1 MPDSIKEKLL
11 LIGYYGYTYPGH
23 QTEQYR
29 AATQGLLWDTII
41 GHGANTIF
49 TSARWGEGNVFDVS
63 AEKAEILRLVSH
75 HLDVP
80 SFNAGVYK
88 VQVGETLTLTD
99 TNNVL
104 SEFDISISGAEYSIN
119 GNTITIVPT
128 QSGTLNISF
137 TKKMPYTQ
145 PYKLFVGNGIQN
157 MLVPGMV
164 DPVIA
169 KIRINSY
176 SSPVELVKKDKET
189 NTTIAQGQATLKGAK
204 YGVYEQ
210 ATGKLVATI
219 ITDENGYAVSE
230 PVLGYK
236 EYYIQEIE
244 PSEGYLL
251 DNTKYNFDMRGKENE
266 RIEVV
271 EKVVKN
277 YVSIL
282 KQYDFVDGNTT
293 FLNAEEG
300 IKFEIYYPNGK
311 LFDTITTDKNG
322 YATLNIPYG
331 IWKFHQVNTTTG
343 YEKIYDFFITVDYDT
358 ESEQYYNILNNSL
371 TSYLQVFKIDSVT
384 GKSIALADTT
394 FKIFNRDKNQYVTQF
409 VGGKVY
415 NEFKTDETGKFMTY
429 LKLES
434 GNYTLYEVS
443 SPKGYLLSEKGADF
457 TIGNNT
463 HFSYTTYGPVI
474 TMYFNNTPIR
484 GKIEIYKS
492 GEVFAAA
499 NETFNYNG
507 RKSLKDIV
515 YTIYADEDIKTSDG
529 QYIYYEKDEFV
540 GIMTTDA
547 NGYAVSEAL
556 PLGKYRVQEC
566 QTNADYKLDETVY
579 HIELT
584 EVDNKTEVVYSSYDM
599 LNILKKGNVEFTK
612 TDLVD
617 SEPIPNTLMELYTEN
632 NELIFRGKTDSNGK
646 ITIKNLRLGRYYFL
660 EKQAQTGYLLNED
673 KLWFEI
679 KEDGEVVKAKMTNE
693 RVEGIINIHKDGE
706 LPTVEN
712 NKMIFKMNSLEGIKF
727 GLYADEDIILN
738 NIIRYHAGDLVADGY
753 TDKNGN
759 LTFDKLFLGKYIVKE
774 LETKENYILDTNE
787 YKIELKYKDQYTK
800 YIKTKKNLENYL
812 ITVDYDFSKTD
823 VVDDE
828 AIDGTLI
835 ELYTENDE
843 LIYSGITTSDGKIE
857 FTIVDSKGNE
867 LQNKLPVGKF
877 YILEKQASYGY
888 LLNED
893 KLWFEIKPNDTV
905 VKSNLK
911 DKRVEG
917 IINIHKDGEK
927 YSVVDACEDT
937 TNCFVYE
944 TNENLA
950 GVHFGLYAEEDI
962 ILNHIT
968 RYKKGDLIVDG
979 YTDENG
985 NITFNGLYLGKYIIK
1000 ELDTISGYI
1009 LDTNEYYIEL
1019 EYVDDRTPI
1028 IEETFSLK
1036 NYLIKGDYEFTKTD
1050 ISTDEPLPNTLI
1062 EIHLEDDTLVYSG
1075 YTDENGK
1082 IVLKNIP
1089 CAKYYLLEVEA
1100 PEGYV
1105 LNEETMYFEIKENGE
1120 IVKANMQDEK
1130 IKSTIIIH
1138 KLSSDK
1144 TVLKG
1149 VKIGIFDL
1157 DGNLI
1162 YEAIT
1167 DENGNIEVEL
1177 EYGKYYYQELET
1189 IDGYE
1194 LNSNKIYF
1202 EVIEHKAII
1211 ESSLINIKVPIT
1223 GIKDYYVIV
1232 QIAGTLI
1239 IFIGIGVMIYANKKR
1254 K

>member
-1 MPDSIKEKLL
+1 MKKITKCMLFTVALLLGFTIKANAVSAATLHMENTQYFYDRSHSDGSDEHSWYWKHYTMDGDIAYCIEPNVPEGTIYNEGTYDATGLPDSIKEKLL

-49 TSARWGEGNVFDVS
+49 TSARWGEGNLFDVS
-63 AEKAEILRLVSH
+63 AQKAEILRLVSH

-104 SEFDISISGAEYSIN
+104 SQFDISISGAEYSIN

-137 TKKMPYTQ
+137 TKRMPYTK
-145 PYKLFVGNGIQN
+145 PYKLFVGDGIQN

-169 KIRINSY
+169 KVRINSY

-189 NTTIAQGQATLKGAK
+189 NTTVAQGQATLKGAK

-219 ITDENGYAVSE
+219 ITDENGYAISE

-251 DNTKYNFDMRGKENE
+251 DSTKYNFDMRGKEKE
-266 RIEVV
+266 KIEVV

-300 IKFEIYYPNGK
+300 IKFEIYYPNGT

-358 ESEQYYNILNNSL
+358 ESEQYYNILNNALS
-371 TSYLQVFKIDSVT
+371 SYLQVFKIDSVT

-394 FKIFNRDKNQYVTQF
+394 FKIFDKDKNQYVTQF

-415 NEFKTDETGKFMTY
+415 NEFKTDETGKFTTY

-443 SPKGYLLSEKGADF
+443 SPKGYLLAEDGVDF

-484 GKIEIYKS
+484 GKIEIHKS
-492 GEVFAAA
+492 GELFAAGD
-499 NETFNYNG
+499 ETFNYNG
-507 RKSLKDIV
+507 RTSLKDII

-540 GIMTTDA
+540 GTMTTDA

-556 PLGKYRVQEC
+556 PLGKYRVQEV
-566 QTNADYKLDETVY
+566 QTNADYRLDETIY
-579 HIELT
+579 YIELT
-584 EVDNKTEVVYSSYDM
+584 EIDNKTEVVYSSYDM
-599 LNILKKGNVEFTK
+599 LNILKKGNVDFTK
-612 TDLVD
+612 TDFVD
-617 SEPIPNTLMELYTEN
+617 NEPIANVLLELYTEK
-632 NELIFRGKTDSNGK
+632 NELIFRGRSDSTGK

-660 EKQAQTGYLLNED
+660 EKEAANGYLLNED

-679 KEDGEVVKAKMTNE
+679 KEDGEVVKANMKDE

-706 LPTVEN
+706 KFSIVESCEDTTSCFVYETERN
-712 NKMIFKMNSLEGIKF
+712 LKGIHF

-738 NIIRYHAGDLVADGY
+738 NITRYTKGDLVAEGY
-753 TDKNGN
+753 TNEDGN
-759 LTFDKLFLGKYIVKE
+759 L
-774 LETKENYILDTNE
+774 
-787 YKIELKYKDQYTK
+787 
-800 YIKTKKNLENYL
+800 
-812 ITVDYDFSKTD
+812 
-823 VVDDE
+823 
-828 AIDGTLI
+828 
-835 ELYTENDE
+835 
-843 LIYSGITTSDGKIE
+843 
-857 FTIVDSKGNE
+857 
-867 LQNKLPVGKF
+867 
-877 YILEKQASYGY
+877 
-888 LLNED
+888 
-893 KLWFEIKPNDTV
+893 
-905 VKSNLK
+905 
-911 DKRVEG
+911 
-917 IINIHKDGEK
+917 
-927 YSVVDACEDT
+927 
-937 TNCFVYE
+937 
-944 TNENLA
+944 
-950 GVHFGLYAEEDI
+950 
-962 ILNHIT
+962 
-968 RYKKGDLIVDG
+968 
-979 YTDENG
+979 
-985 NITFNGLYLGKYIIK
+985 TFNGLYLGNYVIK
-1000 ELDTISGYI
+1000 ELDTIDNYV
-1009 LDTNEYYIEL
+1009 LDKNEYKVSL
-1019 EYVDDRTPI
+1019 EYVDDKTPT
-1028 IEETFSLK
+1028 IEKSFVLK
-1036 NYLIKGDYEFTKTD
+1036 NYLIKADYEFTKTD
-1050 ISTDEPLPNTLI
+1050 LVDDTPLPNTLI
-1062 EIHLEDDTLVYSG
+1062 EIYLDNSDNDNDDTLIYRG

-1082 IVLKNIP
+1082 IVIKKMP
-1089 CAKYYLLEVEA
+1089 SAKYYLLEVEA

-1105 LNEETMYFEIKENGE
+1105 LNEDPMYFEIKEDGE
-1120 IVKANMQDEK
+1120 VVKANMKDEK

-1138 KLSSDK
+1138 KLSNENE
-1144 TVLKG
+1144 TLAG
-1149 VKIGIFDL
+1149 VKVGIFDL
-1157 DGNLI
+1157 DGNLL
-1162 YEAIT
+1162 YECYT
-1167 DENGNIEVEL
+1167 DEFGNIEIEL

-1189 IDGYE
+1189 IEGYE
-1194 LNSNKIYF
+1194 LNNEKIYF
-1202 EVIEHKAII
+1202 EVIENKAII
-1211 ESSLINIKVPIT
+1211 ETSLINIKVPIT
-1223 GIKDYYVIV
+1223 GINDHYVIIQLV
-1232 QIAGTLI
+1232 GTLI
-1239 IFIGIGVMIYANKKR
+1239 IISGIGAIIYAKKKR